1 MKNYGRLGVMTQESS
16 KDKYH
21 WICPEPFTNIF
32 SSPYGWWKPCCVIN
46 DSVFYDESDLF
57 YTTKDYTHDEF
68 YNSAFMKRLRNAMK
82 NGGDDDWLNKVC
94 EACRVTEGNGSKSFR
109 EQYVEKF
116 WDEENG
122 FFKHLKDD
130 LIDIID
136 NDKQPSFYHSMEHS
150 AVGGNVCNLA
160 CSMCDG
166 QTSSTYRKEEIEL
179 GEKYI
184 NSRQDGK
191 PSHGQSHIVKPII
204 KELPDISKV
213 RELKL
218 TGGESLM
225 IKQNWDLIS
234 QMEENTTLRIITNGT
249 ITIKDLSVFEK
260 FKRVTWNISI
270 EGPKEINEYIRYPSK
285 WSTIQKNIK
294 IMNEI
299 PNAQTFYVSTVGAL
313 NIHHL
318 LEVDST
324 PVKDHV
330 AQSLIMNNEF
340 SLNSIPPDI
349 KEYYYDKLW
358 SSKTNNH
365 EMLEALTRYLDNS
378 EFNEFHMWAM
388 LSKIKKRDK
397 LRGTNLLSVL
407 PEWTKYYESCSG

>member
-32 SSPYGWWKPCCVIN
+32 STPYGWWKPCCVID

-94 EACRVTEGNGSKSFR
+94 RSCRVREGNGNQSFR
-109 EQYVEKF
+109 EQYVKKF
-116 WDEENG
+116 WDEKEG

-130 LIDIID
+130 LVDIID
-136 NDKQPSFYHSMEHS
+136 NNKQPSFYHSMEHS
-150 AVGGNVCNLA
+150 AVGGHATL
-160 CSMCDG
+160 
-166 QTSSTYRKEEIEL
+166 
-179 GEKYI
+179 
-184 NSRQDGK
+184 
-191 PSHGQSHIVKPII
+191 

-218 TGGESLM
+218 TGDEPLM
-225 IKQNWDLIS
+225 IKENWDMIS
-234 QMEENTTLRIITNGT
+234 QMGENTTLRIITNGT
-249 ITIKDLSVFEK
+249 ITIKNLSIFEK
-260 FKRVTWNISI
+260 FKLVTWNISI
-270 EGPKEINEYIRYPSK
+270 EGPKEITEYIRYPSK

-294 IMNEI
+294 TMNEM

-318 LEVDST
+318 LEVDPT

-340 SLNSIPPDI
+340 SLDSIPPDI

-358 SSKTNNH
+358 TTKTNNL
-365 EMLEALTRYLDNS
+365 EMLEELISHLDNS
-378 EFNEFHMWAM
+378 EFNELDMWAM